1 MNKESKKSTKSISTS
16 PSEKSKPTK
25 ATALSYPDSSSFKAY
40 LKWVYSQPY
49 LTEEEEKKLA
59 ARYRDEDDLAA
70 AQKLVLS
77 HLRVV
82 VKQARP
88 FFQTGI
94 PIRDLIQHGTLG
106 LMKAVKKYD
115 STRGVRLVT
124 YAVHWIKAE
133 IYSFLNRFR
142 LSSQTVSIDSAPSER
157 EDDPYFSSDYYVV
170 DSESDP
176 AKLYADEQGTIYE
189 RNLIRA
195 ALASLNERSR
205 DIIEQ
210 RYLTDGK
217 PATLKKL
224 ADRHGVS
231 AERIRQIEKK
241 ALETLREVMKKA
253 DHSLD

>member
-1 MNKESKKSTKSISTS
+1 MNDESKKSKKSISTS
-16 PSEKSKPTK
+16 SSEKSKPTK
-25 ATALSYPDSSSFKAY
+25 STALSHPESSSFKAY

-59 ARYRDEDDLAA
+59 TRYHDEGDLES

-115 STRGVRLVT
+115 PKRGVRLVT

-142 LSSQTVSIDSAPSER
+142 LSSQTVSIDSAPSESND
-157 EDDPYFSSDYYVV
+157 ETYLSSDYYVV

-195 ALASLNERSR
+195 ALDSLNERSR
-205 DIIEQ
+205 NIIESTISEMK
-210 RYLTDGK
+210 RPLLYKSWPTSM
-217 PATLKKL
+217 
-224 ADRHGVS
+224 VS
-231 AERIRQIEKK
+231 VPNEFVK
-241 ALETLREVMKKA
+241 ASR
-253 DHSLD
+253 